1 MKPLPWAK
9 SALALCIMGTLTAC
23 GGGGSSSAGEGDI
36 ADLPEPPPVVVV
48 PPEESGI
55 TNTPLPIVENFGEYT
70 GFDQSDTIDFFS
82 PNYKALATADSS
94 EYEDARPAFYYP
106 TCCFFDQDDPNM
118 EITVDNE
125 ERLGIVSDAGDP
137 SLLISN
143 ARFSIGQTKSDM
155 AADGKDP
162 KKDSTPGSD
171 GGSGWGELDLSEP
184 YRISFCVAS
193 ASGSGSK
200 TQIYVNNNTSSEAD
214 SIHGGGSLGSR
225 IFDVETGSLIPGQR
239 VVVNVPG
246 DTYLEAGGVA
256 VDIKDVVIGTENSF
270 LQLRVSS
277 GGTAIID
284 DLLIEKQSEDG
295 QASLPECKPFQ
306 AAEAPKAPEA
316 PGTVVGDSYVQ
327 VGWPDILGAT
337 GYELAYNTVD
347 STDGATIV
355 PAADIVGTSHLLD
368 ELENGT
374 TYYVFLRAENSAG
387 ISDWSPSASAT
398 PEAPQGEACVPT
410 SQVDTVIPWSV
421 YDGCRSPSEE
431 ASIVY
436 NTSTPGTF
444 DFGSS
449 DTSMF
454 VAIANENEENIGHAK
469 LDTTTDAG
477 ARSRGEVYD
486 IFTEGYPKHFTAIAR
501 IKADN
506 AAQRGFEL
514 QTYFAEAGKRVNMML
529 RPDQGETGE
538 VRLEKFING
547 DTDVKV
553 GESLLDGEFHIYHI
567 AFTMTD
573 ADTLNAKVFV
583 DGSDTPIIDETSTGR
598 EDSSANNKLRV
609 GEDSSSAHLAEVDWI
624 IWTTDAMTAAKLPS
638 ELVDQ
643 LPTTVGELGD
653 YGTSTSA
660 WGGSALDL
668 AGASGSAPVGEVV
681 SSTEDAV
688 TIKASG
694 GSVSSD
700 SVRKFF
706 AYQEVTAPFTFTARL
721 SSVALA
727 DGAAHTVD
735 SNSYRFGIAVMES
748 LDASLSGDIKEV
760 GRFATIDYWVEHGE
774 TDVALT
780 GSRAH
785 KLDVGDTE
793 QSKRSRSSADLAL
806 DDLLKIEIID
816 EDGTPRVIRSV
827 SKDNGASFTQLNSS
841 AFKDEGMPAAG
852 FPTSWYVGVYGAPGD
867 ELVLEFT
874 DIEITEQ

>member
-1 MKPLPWAK
+1 MKTLPWAK

-23 GGGGSSSAGEGDI
+23 GGGSSSAGEGDI
-36 ADLPEPPPVVVV
+36 ADLPDPPPAVVV

-55 TNTPLPIVENFGEYT
+55 TNTPLPLAESFGEYT

-94 EYEDARPAFYYP
+94 DYEDARPAFYYP

-118 EITVDNE
+118 EITVDNK
-125 ERLGIVSDAGDP
+125 ERLGIVSDNGDA

-143 ARFSIGQTKSDM
+143 ARFSIGQTLSEL
-155 AADGKDP
+155 ADAGALDK
-162 KKDSTPGSD
+162 KKDSTPGTD

-193 ASGSGSK
+193 ASGAGSK
-200 TQIYVNNNTSSEAD
+200 TQIYVDNNTSGEAN

-225 IFDVETGSLIPGQR
+225 LFDVETGSLIAGER
-239 VVVNVPG
+239 VVINIPG
-246 DTYLEAGGVA
+246 ETYLQAGGDV
-256 VDIKDVVIGTENSF
+256 VDIKDEVIGTENSF

-284 DLLIEKQSEDG
+284 DLLIEKQTEDG
-295 QASLPECKPFQ
+295 QADLPECKPFQ

-316 PGTVVGDSYVQ
+316 PGTVVGDGYVQ
-327 VGWPDILGAT
+327 VGWADIFGAS

-347 STDGATIV
+347 STEGAVVV
-355 PAADIVGTSHLLD
+355 PAADIDGTSHLLD
-368 ELENGT
+368 GLENGT
-374 TYYVFLRAENSAG
+374 TYFVFLRAENSVG
-387 ISDWSPSASAT
+387 FSDWSPSASAT
-398 PEAPQGEACVPT
+398 PEAPQGEACVAT
-410 SQVDTVIPWSV
+410 SQVDTAIAWSV
-421 YDGCRSPSEE
+421 YDGCRSPFEE

-469 LDTTTDAG
+469 LDTTKDKD

-486 IFTEGYPKHFTAIAR
+486 IFAAGYPKHFTAIAR

-506 AAQRGFEL
+506 AAQRGFEI

-529 RPDQGETGE
+529 RPDQGDTGE
-538 VRLEKFING
+538 VRLEKF
-547 DTDVKV
+547 TDGASDIKV
-553 GESLLDGEFHIYHI
+553 AAPLLDGEFHTYHI

-583 DGSDTPIIDETSTGR
+583 DGNDTPIIDETSTGR

-643 LPTTVGELGD
+643 LPTTVGELGN
-653 YGTSTSA
+653 YATSTSA
-660 WGGSALDL
+660 WEGAVADL
-668 AGASGSAPVGEVV
+668 AGTSGSAPVGEVV
-681 SSTEDAV
+681 SSSENAI

-706 AYQEVTAPFTFTARL
+706 VSKEVTAPFTFTARL
-721 SSVALA
+721 SSVNLA
-727 DGAAHTVD
+727 EGAEHTVD

-760 GRFATIDYWVEHGE
+760 GRFATIDYWA
-774 TDVALT
+774 DVSGTEVTLI

-793 QSKRSRSSADLAL
+793 QSKRSRSSADLAIN
-806 DDLLKIEIID
+806 DLLKIEVID
-816 EDGTPRVIRSV
+816 EEGTPRVIRSV

-841 AFKDEGMPAAG
+841 AFKDEGMPASG
-852 FPTSWYVGVYGAPGD
+852 FPSSWYVGVYGAPGD
-867 ELVLEFT
+867 ELILEFT
-874 DIEITEQ
+874 DLEITQQ